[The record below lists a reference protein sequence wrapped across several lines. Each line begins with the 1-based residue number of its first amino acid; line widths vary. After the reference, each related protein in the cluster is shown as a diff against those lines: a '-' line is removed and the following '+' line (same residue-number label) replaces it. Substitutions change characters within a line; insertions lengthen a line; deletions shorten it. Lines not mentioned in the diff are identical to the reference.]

1 MPASSQFAL
10 LTAAD
15 PAWLIASGDI
25 DMATAPA
32 LAQAL
37 QTGRY
42 EGVDL
47 TAVTFLDVSGL
58 RVLLTA
64 ARVAR
69 QAGRPFAVAN
79 PSPMVRRVLDITA
92 IDQTLEVAGDQS
104 SAITSR

>member
-1 MPASSQFAL
+1 MPASSPFAL
-10 LTAAD
+10 VTAAD
-15 PAWLIASGDI
+15 PAWLIASGEV

-47 TAVTFLDVSGL
+47 TAVTFLDVCGL

-64 ARVAR
+64 ARAAR
-69 QAGRPFAVAN
+69 RAGRPFAVAN
-79 PSPMVRRVLDITA
+79 PSPMIRRMLAITA
-92 IDQTLEVAGDQS
+92 IDQTLDVVGDQS